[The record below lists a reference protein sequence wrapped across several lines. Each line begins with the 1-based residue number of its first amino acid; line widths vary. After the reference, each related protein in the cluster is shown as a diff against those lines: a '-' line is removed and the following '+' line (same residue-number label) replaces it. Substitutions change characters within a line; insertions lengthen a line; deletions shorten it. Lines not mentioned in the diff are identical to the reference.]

1 MNLANTNFSGPL
13 PNTISNLKQLSTI
26 DLSYCQFNGTLPS
39 SMSELTQLDYLD
51 MSSNYPTG
59 PLPSFNM
66 SKNLKYL
73 SLFRNHL
80 SGDLPSNHFEGL
92 MNLASINLG
101 FNSFS
106 GNMPPSLLK
115 LPYLREIKLPFNQLD
130 GLLGEFDN
138 ASSPVLEMLD
148 LKGNNLHGHIP
159 SSVFNL
165 ATRLVKLVANMS
177 SSFIDQGI
185 VDSKPVDLCR
195 YQDSVILVYKG
206 QQMKLSKIQMAFT
219 YLDMSNNYLEGPI
232 PNELM
237 EFKALHGLNLSH
249 NALMGH
255 IPSSVGNLKNLESL
269 ALSNNFFNGEIPQ
282 ALSTSSAS

>member
-1 MNLANTNFSGPL
+1 
-13 PNTISNLKQLSTI
+13 
-26 DLSYCQFNGTLPS
+26 
-39 SMSELTQLDYLD
+39 MSELTQLDYLD
-51 MSSNYPTG
+51 MSSNYLTG

-92 MNLASINLG
+92 MNLASINSAL
-101 FNSFS
+101 
-106 GNMPPSLLK
+106 
-115 LPYLREIKLPFNQLD
+115 ID

-185 VDSKPVDLCR
+185 VESKPVDLCR

-206 QQMKLSKIQMAFT
+206 QQMKLSKIQMEFT